1 MCDNHTLHILF
12 AILGKSSKTVILHEK
27 HETTPPPGGE
37 KSEEGHVLLENG
49 CKKFHGHY
57 SAANFST
64 PEFEFP
70 REVESHT
77 PQITHGQALRSGL

>member
-27 HETTPPPGGE
+27 HETTPPGGE
-37 KSEEGHVLLENG
+37 KPEEGHVLLENG

-64 PEFEFP
+64 PEVDFP
-70 REVESHT
+70 AR
-77 PQITHGQALRSGL
+77 G